1 MKENI
6 CIIHANWIDIC
17 PVSLETLCDAIIQL
31 GLAPLCRLQFIFVPF
46 SAQREFF
53 CLPGFVLQLSAMGD
67 KAMQGKAGYLFV
79 FAKFAQDL
87 LSSTLIG

>member
-17 PVSLETLCDAIIQL
+17 LVSLETMCDAIIQL

-46 SAQREFF
+46 SAQRESFF
-53 CLPGFVLQLSAMGD
+53 CLPGFVLRLSTMGD
-67 KAMQGKAGYLFV
+67 KAMQ
-79 FAKFAQDL
+79 
-87 LSSTLIG
+87 